1 MSEDLQDIVEIAELK
16 ELLLFFYEAVGVPL
30 GVLDKNR
37 QSLVTVG
44 CQSICTEFHR
54 SSPASR
60 EKCLQDTEQLLQRL
74 DSADCLCLTCPLGL
88 ERVVFP
94 LRLHDTLLGVFFLGQ
109 FLHAPADVDYFRRQA
124 IAYGYDQAAYLQALG
139 KVPIVPKE
147 RIDFL
152 MTFFVRLLEL
162 LLRAGDENRRRR
174 QAEEEVREVNRRL
187 EVKVEERTEALNK
200 ALREVSDLVVQ
211 MDSMLHQVEQL
222 AVTDTLTE
230 SFNRRK
236 FDEVAVL
243 EQQRVLRGKLPFSV
257 IMLDI
262 DRFKRV
268 NDCYGHSVGDQV
280 LKHLCD
286 VVRRLIRTG
295 DMLIRWGGEEF
306 LIILPATQLDEAGP
320 LAERIRVAVKQEHFP
335 SVGQI
340 TVSLGVAQ
348 LRIEDSIDSLIQRVD
363 QALYRAKQAGRDRM
377 VFEAPAP
384 EPTEDA

>member
-1 MSEDLQDIVEIAELK
+1 
-16 ELLLFFYEAVGVPL
+16 
-30 GVLDKNR
+30 
-37 QSLVTVG
+37 
-44 CQSICTEFHR
+44 
-54 SSPASR
+54 
-60 EKCLQDTEQLLQRL
+60 
-74 DSADCLCLTCPLGL
+74 
-88 ERVVFP
+88 
-94 LRLHDTLLGVFFLGQ
+94 
-109 FLHAPADVDYFRRQA
+109 
-124 IAYGYDQAAYLQALG
+124 
-139 KVPIVPKE
+139 
-147 RIDFL
+147 
-152 MTFFVRLLEL
+152 
-162 LLRAGDENRRRR
+162 
-174 QAEEEVREVNRRL
+174 
-187 EVKVEERTEALNK
+187 TEALNK

-384 EPTEDA
+384 EPTEGA